1 MEIIKVF
8 CKRFEQEDSVA
19 FADLFVE
26 DAVYLDSLYGACE
39 GREAIR
45 VFHERCHKEAR
56 AYSFQPVKILSD
68 DEENASF
75 EWQFAFISLLP
86 GSMGKKVTLK
96 GASFLTL
103 KAGKIV
109 LYREYADSIAM
120 LLHSNIPDDKIIK
133 FYHRKYPTS

>member
-19 FADLFVE
+19 FAGLFAE

-39 GREAIR
+39 SREAIR

-68 DEENASF
+68 DENASF

-109 LYREYADSIAM
+109 SYREYADSIAM
-120 LLHSNIPDDKIIK
+120 LLRSNTPGDKIIK

>member
-1 MEIIKVF
+1 METIKVF
-8 CKRFEQEDSVA
+8 CKRFEQEDSVV

-26 DAVYLDSLYGACE
+26 DAVYLDSLYGVCE

-45 VFHERCHKEAR
+45 VFHERCHKEAK

-68 DEENASF
+68 DENASF
-75 EWQFAFISLLP
+75 EWRFAFISLLP

-103 KAGKIV
+103 KAGKIAS
-109 LYREYADSIAM
+109 YREYADSIAM
-120 LLHSNIPDDKIIK
+120 LLRSNTPDDKIIK